1 MYDDRLAGATARP
14 PETKELTCQVLVLG
28 GGLPGVC
35 AAVQAAQLGMD
46 VILVEQRMTLGGNC
60 GPEIGVH
67 PSDAHRFHPYMVSTG
82 TVGSLIEEAA
92 FVHAKTDSNDHH
104 YNVSMRWDT
113 VMVKK
118 LERSGVRLLRSHYA
132 HTPYVKDGKIV
143 AVLCEDT
150 LTYCRVLIHVT
161 SYVIDDSGDGNV
173 SERAGATYRMGREA
187 RSEFNESL
195 APEQAEKT
203 TMGASLVSLIR
214 DTGKESPY
222 YPEPDI
228 PPFYPGYG
236 GDCGPFEPEEGASLY
251 FWFPTETG
259 GDLDTVADGH
269 TIYRRVRG
277 HMDSAWNEMKNVKD
291 RGGARNW
298 EMVWCSS
305 EMGKRESR
313 RFEGDYILNQ
323 NDLQVGRH
331 FEDAIAVGG
340 FALDIHY
347 PRPEWP
353 EVVKITYHL
362 IPPVYTIPYRSIYS
376 KDIGNLFFASRLLSV
391 SHLAHGSVRLQRTL
405 ATIGQAAGIA
415 AAMCAEYGITPRELY
430 TKGHIH
436 ELQQKLLK
444 WDATIPNAVNEDEED
459 LARQATVTASSE
471 LTYGVPGMPVFEKAG
486 SVSGVELWNF
496 TDRIDTCDVLLRNP
510 TDKDIHVCC
519 HLEHFVPDHP
529 WQYKGERKFFD
540 YYPHHNEAEWGSEHR
555 TRFFKPVAQCSIVV
569 PAGFEGYASIPF
581 GAAMTPKNPHTDDD
595 RMAVVLRP
603 DNDCLE
609 IGRSNTH
616 LSYMRDIR
624 GVVTSEDGSEAYL
637 VGPSS
642 VFAKIFPTPCY
653 GEASQVLNGYNRR
666 FSENPQNMWLPAQL
680 PADLTLSWDETVKA
694 SEVHITFDTLERSA
708 WDMPYEN
715 NRRASGQCVKRF
727 RLSLIQNE
735 KEVYTVEQENH
746 NRLAV
751 LCFPEQ
757 QFDRL
762 VLTVLETWDPARM
775 PGVYEIRVY
784 R

>member
-1 MYDDRLAGATARP
+1 MFEEKLAGATARP

-82 TVGSLIEEAA
+82 TVGKIIEDAA
-92 FVHAKTDSNDHH
+92 YVHAKTDSNDNH

-113 VMVKK
+113 VMVKA

-143 AVLCEDT
+143 AVECEDT

-161 SYVIDDSGDGNV
+161 GYVIDDSGDGNV

-187 RSEFNESL
+187 RSEFNEFL

-203 TMGASLVSLIR
+203 TMGASLVTLIR

-236 GDCGPFEPEEGASLY
+236 GECGPFEPEEGDSLY

-259 GDLDTVADGH
+259 GDLDTVADAH
-269 TIYRRVRG
+269 TIYSRVRG
-277 HMDSAWNEMKNVKD
+277 HLDSAWNEMKNVKD

-340 FALDIHY
+340 FAMDIHY
-347 PRPEWP
+347 PKPEWP
-353 EVVKITYHL
+353 EVVKVTYHL

-376 KDIGNLFFASRLLSV
+376 KDIGNLFFASRLLSA

-430 TKGHIH
+430 TQGHIH

-444 WDATIPNAVNEDEED
+444 WDATIPNAINEDPED
-459 LARQATVTASSE
+459 LARSAKVSASSE
-471 LTYGVPGMPVFEKAG
+471 ITYGVPGTPTFEKIKGVA
-486 SVSGVELWNF
+486 GVELWDF

-510 TDKDIHVCC
+510 TGEDLKVRCC
-519 HLEHFVPDHP
+519 LEHFLPDRP
-529 WQYKGERKFFD
+529 WQHKGERKFFD
-540 YYPHHNEAEWGSEHR
+540 YYPHHNEVEWGSEHR
-555 TRFFKPVAQCSIVV
+555 TRFFKPVAETCVTV
-569 PAGFEGYASIPF
+569 PAGFEGYVAIPF
-581 GAAMTPKNPHTDDD
+581 NAAVTAKNPHTDDD
-595 RMAVVLRP
+595 RMAVVLHP
-603 DNDCLE
+603 EGEGLE
-609 IGRSNTH
+609 IGRSGAH

-624 GVVTSEDGSEAYL
+624 GVTTWEDGSDAYQ
-637 VGPSS
+637 VGPGS
-642 VFAKIFPTPCY
+642 VFAKITPTPLY
-653 GEASQVLNGYNRR
+653 GEAGQVLNGYNRR
-666 FSENPQNMWLPAQL
+666 FSENPQNMWHPARL
-680 PADLTLSWDETVKA
+680 PADLTLSWEEVVTA
-694 SEVHITFDTLERSA
+694 GEVHITFDTLERVA

-715 NRRASGQCVKRF
+715 NHRASGQCVKRF
-727 RLSLIQNE
+727 RLTLLQGGE
-735 KEVYTVEQENH
+735 EVFSCEQENH

-751 LCFPEQ
+751 VKFPQ
-757 QFDRL
+757 KRFDRL
-762 VLTVLETWDPARM
+762 VLTVLETWDPVRT

-784 R
+784 